1 MPVERVS
8 RGFKDISM
16 SFEVNPINNDIIGVK
31 NDTAIARSIRNLV
44 FTVPGERFFNE
55 DLGSKVSQVLFD
67 TVDDISAA
75 SIKDEIEETIIKYEP
90 RVELKDIRVEP
101 DFDNHNFN
109 VTIVYDV
116 VGIDEAQ
123 FFDSHLIK
131 MCKKLAN
138 KNTRVIVAGLDS
150 DYRGSPF
157 GPMPDIMCE
166 SDYLDKLTAICV
178 TCGNPASFTQR
189 ITEQLEQVVIGE
201 TDIYEARCRNCF
213 EPPKK

>member
-1 MPVERVS
+1 
-8 RGFKDISM
+8 M

-116 VGIDEAQ
+116 VGIDALTQ
-123 FFDSHLIK
+123 QLNFALQP
-131 MCKKLAN
+131 
-138 KNTRVIVAGLDS
+138 TR
-150 DYRGSPF
+150 
-157 GPMPDIMCE
+157 
-166 SDYLDKLTAICV
+166 
-178 TCGNPASFTQR
+178 
-189 ITEQLEQVVIGE
+189 
-201 TDIYEARCRNCF
+201 
-213 EPPKK
+213 